1 MYTKFLAIGLFR
13 LLELG
18 GAKDPKALEGLVT
31 ALNVRTSA
39 VNRDLLTYKARP
51 APCPGPRPQSPLPPG
66 SPEPSPTSRTSRL
79 AMSSSPVDM
88 SSQVIL
94 VHRLLSEGPHST
106 HESVHVKVASTA
118 GLPPAPSPW
127 HPM

>member
-51 APCPGPRPQSPLPPG
+51 APRPPPRAP
-66 SPEPSPTSRTSRL
+66 
-79 AMSSSPVDM
+79 
-88 SSQVIL
+88 
-94 VHRLLSEGPHST
+94 
-106 HESVHVKVASTA
+106 
-118 GLPPAPSPW
+118 PPAPVPCPNPRSLQAAQSHLRLRAPPGLRCLPVQW
-127 HPM
+127 TCPLRLSSCIDTCLKAPV

>member
-1 MYTKFLAIGLFR
+1 MICRLLHPRRGRDAAQCSAVCGGALILRCAAVQEVYTKFLAIGLFR

-51 APCPGPRPQSPLPPG
+51 LPQLLSPA
-66 SPEPSPTSRTSRL
+66 SVPSPFSKPRLISGCSHLPVSRCL
-79 AMSSSPVDM
+79 PV
-88 SSQVIL
+88 Q
-94 VHRLLSEGPHST
+94 
-106 HESVHVKVASTA
+106 
-118 GLPPAPSPW
+118 
-127 HPM
+127 